1 VVYHLGNVENVVL
14 APATGLGLVG
24 DRFGSEPG
32 PERHDLDRTIG
43 VTFMASIAAAPS
55 ALQTRLRELE
65 DFGLGRP
72 ANVLF
77 SEYVTVLVAQGV
89 IDAATSERMSFAFYT
104 AHYGDLNAEAASY
117 IETVAR
123 LKGVTAQLAAM
134 PANERLELS
143 ERVKR
148 DLRTLSGNAAR
159 SAITKLPIAPEP
171 AWDAPPI
178 AAADGLWDADPP
190 PSNEFWDEGLIRSVP
205 VDLDSK
211 RRRRRRLNL
220 LIPAVLLFVAGYVSH
235 KLVDR
240 RLDRHDNGISSDQA
254 TTKNPEDVRDEPLSK
269 EQTLYKWAVAEAG
282 LRHDQEAKLAY
293 EHLLAYRPQDARTLN
308 NLAWLYLT
316 TKDPA
321 VHNPERGLELAMRA
335 IHQQRAAVFLDTAA
349 EAYFQTGNPEE
360 AVKLEKEALLQ
371 TQRFVLFKRGPDL
384 ESTLSQQLQKF
395 EAACKPRRPSA
406 STPSRGPA
414 PPKAPA
420 ALHPEI

>member
-1 VVYHLGNVENVVL
+1 
-14 APATGLGLVG
+14 
-24 DRFGSEPG
+24 
-32 PERHDLDRTIG
+32 
-43 VTFMASIAAAPS
+43 MASIAAAPS

-77 SEYVTVLVAQGV
+77 SEYVTVLVARGV
-89 IDAATSERMSFAFYT
+89 IDAATSEQMSFAFYA

-134 PANERLELS
+134 PANERLEIS

-159 SAITKLPIAPEP
+159 SAMTKVPVAPEP
-171 AWDAPPI
+171 AWEAPHI
-178 AAADGLWDADPP
+178 AAADGLLDAEPP

-205 VDLDSK
+205 VDSDSK
-211 RRRRRRLNL
+211 RRRRRRLNF
-220 LIPAVLLFVAGYVSH
+220 LIPAALGLFFAGYASH

-240 RLDRHDNGISSDQA
+240 SLDRHGNGISSDQA
-254 TTKNPEDVRDEPLSK
+254 TTKNPTDVRDDPPSK
-269 EQTLYKWAVAEAG
+269 EQTLQKWAVAEAR
-282 LRHDQEAKLAY
+282 LQHDQEAKSAY

-321 VHNPERGLELAMRA
+321 VHNPQRGLELAMRA
-335 IHQQRAAVFLDTAA
+335 IHQQRSAVYLDTAA

-360 AVKLEKEALLQ
+360 AVKLEKEAKLQ
-371 TQRFVLFKRGPDL
+371 PQKLGPFQQGL
-384 ESTLSQQLQKF
+384 ESTLSRQLQKF
-395 EAACKPRRPSA
+395 EAACKPRPASA
-406 STPSRGPA
+406 STPSRGRA

-420 ALHPEI
+420 ALPPGI

>member
-1 VVYHLGNVENVVL
+1 
-14 APATGLGLVG
+14 VG
-24 DRFGSEPG
+24 DRFGSELG
-32 PERHDLDRTIG
+32 PERDDFDRTIG

-55 ALQTRLRELE
+55 ALQARLRELE

-72 ANVLF
+72 VNVLF

-123 LKGVTAQLAAM
+123 LEGVTAQLAAM

-148 DLRTLSGNAAR
+148 DLRTLSGNVAR
-159 SAITKLPIAPEP
+159 SAITQLPIAPETG
-171 AWDAPPI
+171 WEAPPL
-178 AAADGLWDADPP
+178 AAADGLWDAGPP
-190 PSNEFWDEGLIRSVP
+190 PSNELSDEGLILSVP
-205 VDLDSK
+205 VDSADSDSK
-211 RRRRRRLNL
+211 RRRRRRATL
-220 LIPAVLLFVAGYVSH
+220 LIPAALGLFFAGYASH

-240 RLDRHDNGISSDQA
+240 RLDRDGNGISSAQA
-254 TTKNPEDVRDEPLSK
+254 TTKNLKDVRDDSPSK
-269 EQTLYKWAVAEAG
+269 EETLRKWAVAEAR
-282 LRHDQEAKLAY
+282 LQHDEEAKLTY
-293 EHLLAYRPQDARTLN
+293 ELLLAYRPEDALTLN

-316 TKDPA
+316 TEDPA

-335 IHQQRAAVFLDTAA
+335 IHQQRSAVYLDTAA

-371 TQRFVLFKRGPDL
+371 PQKFVGFQQQL
-384 ESTLSQQLQKF
+384 ESTFSQQLQKF
-395 EAACKPRRPSA
+395 EAACKPRPPS
-406 STPSRGPA
+406 SPTPSRGPA

-420 ALHPEI
+420 ALHPRI

>member
-1 VVYHLGNVENVVL
+1 
-14 APATGLGLVG
+14 
-24 DRFGSEPG
+24 
-32 PERHDLDRTIG
+32 
-43 VTFMASIAAAPS
+43 
-55 ALQTRLRELE
+55 
-65 DFGLGRP
+65 
-72 ANVLF
+72 
-77 SEYVTVLVAQGV
+77 V
-89 IDAATSERMSFAFYT
+89 IDAATSEQMSFAFCA

-134 PANERLELS
+134 PANERLDLS

-159 SAITKLPIAPEP
+159 SAITKLPVAPEP

-205 VDLDSK
+205 VDSGSK

-220 LIPAVLLFVAGYVSH
+220 LIPAALGLFFAGYVSH

-240 RLDRHDNGISSDQA
+240 SLDRHGNGISSDQA
-254 TTKNPEDVRDEPLSK
+254 TTKNPTDVRDDPPSK
-269 EQTLYKWAVAEAG
+269 EQTLQKWAVAEAR
-282 LRHDQEAKLAY
+282 LQHDQEAKSAY

-321 VHNPERGLELAMRA
+321 VHNPQRGLELAMRA
-335 IHQQRAAVFLDTAA
+335 IHQQRSAVYLDTAA

-360 AVKLEKEALLQ
+360 AVKLEKEA
-371 TQRFVLFKRGPDL
+371 KRQPQKLGPFQQGL
-384 ESTLSQQLQKF
+384 ESTLSRQLQKF
-395 EAACKPRRPSA
+395 EAACKPRPASA

-420 ALHPEI
+420 ALPPGI